1 MFFSEKIKNMAA
13 KVLHTR
19 YIKRVSNKT
28 ELLMTNIAISKK
40 NFIEFLVF
48 WVKRKAQ

>member
-1 MFFSEKIKNMAA
+1 MFFRKKIKNMAA

-40 NFIEFLVF
+40 TLLNF
-48 WVKRKAQ
+48 